1 MDILIDL
8 MGVTSEQRIELLNFR
23 IAPIQMLWLGY
34 CNTLGIKNMDYI
46 IADKN
51 LIYESEKEF
60 YSEKILFLPE
70 IWNAHSGL
78 KIQRVKKIFPHINNS
93 FITFGSFNNFNK
105 VNENVVRTWSNILKK
120 INNSKLILKTSTRI
134 QVKNRLLELFKKYG
148 VDKSVIFFDH
158 KDTYKDH
165 LELYNK
171 IDVALDTFPYN
182 GVTTSFEAI
191 WMSVPVL
198 TMRGFNFKSRCG
210 ESINKNLDLAE
221 LIAQNE
227 EDYILKACKLAED
240 KVYLSEISNKI
251 YSSCLT
257 SPLFDTKKFSK
268 NFFKLLKDVYN

>member
-1 MDILIDL
+1 
-8 MGVTSEQRIELLNFR
+8 MGVTSEQRIELLNLR

-51 LIYESEKEF
+51 LIYENEKKL
-60 YSEKILFLPE
+60 YSEKIIFLPE

-78 KIQRVKKIFPHINNS
+78 TIKRKEKIFPHIKNG

-105 VNENVVRTWSNILKK
+105 INEEVVKTWSNIIKK
-120 INNSKLILKTSTRI
+120 INKSRLVLKTSTRI
-134 QVKNRLLELFKKYG
+134 QTKKRLHDLFKKYG
-148 VDKSVIFFDH
+148 VDKSITFLDY
-158 KDTYKDH
+158 KDTYEDH
-165 LELYNK
+165 LKLYNN
-171 IDVALDTFPYN
+171 IDIALDTFPYN

-198 TMRGFNFKSRCG
+198 TMKGFNFKSRCG
-210 ESINKNLDLAE
+210 ASINKNLNLDE
-221 LIAQNE
+221 LIAENE
-227 EDYILKACKLAED
+227 NDYIFKASNLAED
-240 KVYLSEISNKI
+240 KILLSKISNKI